1 MHAKAKNLRAMLV
14 DSSRSDGVERIKHD
28 ALDYF
33 ETACREGQIGLD
45 PRGSKSSGGAR
56 KTFRIQD
63 LASAFLGDNWEK
75 AYKDQVSLRESAE
88 LMEAPAMVTS
98 QLFPKITQQLIFS
111 EVRRQFDV
119 EANALTPIVP
129 VVPSDIKGTE
139 VVPSIT
145 NIDPDD
151 LAVTGEGEPYHRV
164 GVTEEY
170 FTLPAKTK
178 SGGVIELTREAIR
191 FDRTNMLVD
200 QARAIGAALGAKKEN
215 ALIDAL
221 IGQTN
226 NYSRNGTASNTYLT
240 AGAYINNQ
248 SSLPLGDWTDV
259 DTALQLFAG
268 ILDPNTSEPL
278 AGAMNPKHLVVMPY
292 KRMTA
297 KRILTA
303 SGARSAENLAAGSR
317 SEETVN
323 EQNPL
328 AELGLQL
335 VSSNRIYQRV
345 LAGPEG
351 TASTAR
357 EGWFLGSI
365 DELLAWY
372 ECWPLEVLMQ
382 GRDSDASFDRDIEM
396 KFKACYFGVA
406 AVREARKMLRLEST
420 AW

>member
-1 MHAKAKNLRAMLV
+1 MHANAKNLRAMLV
-14 DSSRSDGVERIKHD
+14 DSSRSDGVERIKPD
-28 ALDYF
+28 GLDHF
-33 ETACREGQIGLD
+33 ETACREGRIGLD
-45 PRGSKSSGGAR
+45 PRGAKTSGGAA

-63 LASAFLGDNWEK
+63 LAQAFLGEKWESS
-75 AYKDQVSLRESAE
+75 YRESVSLRESVD
-88 LMEAPAMVTS
+88 LMEAPAAVTS
-98 QLFPKITQQLIFS
+98 SLFPKITQQLIFS

-119 EANALTPIVP
+119 EANTLTPIVP
-129 VVPSDIKGTE
+129 TVQSDIKGTE

-145 NIDPDD
+145 SVDPDD
-151 LAVTGEGEPYHRV
+151 LEVVNEGEPYPRV

-178 SGGVIELTREAIR
+178 NGGVIELTREAIR

-226 NYSRNGTASNTYLT
+226 NYSRNGTSSNTYLT
-240 AGAYINNQ
+240 SGAYVNNQ
-248 SSLPLGDWTDV
+248 SSLPLGDWTDI

-268 ILDPNTSEPL
+268 ILDPTTSEPL
-278 AGAMNPKHLVVMPY
+278 AGAMNPRHLVVMPY

-297 KRILTA
+297 GRILTA
-303 SGARSAENLAAGSR
+303 SGARSAENASAGTR
-317 SEETVN
+317 SEETLN
-323 EQNPL
+323 DQNPL
-328 AELGLQL
+328 AELGLRL
-335 VSSNRIYQRV
+335 VSSNRIYRRV

-351 TASTAR
+351 TAATAR
-357 EGWFLGSI
+357 EGWFLGNL

-372 ECWPLEVLMQ
+372 ECWPLQVLMQ
-382 GRDSDASFDRDIEM
+382 GRDSEASFDRDIDM
-396 KFKACYFGVA
+396 KFKATYFGVA
-406 AVREARKMLRLEST
+406 AVREPRKMLRLEST